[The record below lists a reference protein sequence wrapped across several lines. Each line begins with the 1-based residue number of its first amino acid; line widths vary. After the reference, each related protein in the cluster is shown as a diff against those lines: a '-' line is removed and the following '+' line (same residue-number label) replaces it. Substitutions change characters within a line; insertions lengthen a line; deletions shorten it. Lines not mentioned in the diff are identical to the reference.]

1 VLYDQDKSGL
11 HKDNAFVL
19 GDFNNWKLD
28 NHYQMKYDSNIHC
41 WWLTLDN
48 LTPGTQTFEYFL
60 YSKRDGGDF
69 LCDPYSESVLEKGV
83 DNNFPKEAQSHYV
96 SVISTTPQKY
106 YWQVSDFKMNNPEES
121 GHL

>member
-1 VLYDQDKSGL
+1 MTAML
-11 HKDNAFVL
+11 
-19 GDFNNWKLD
+19 
-28 NHYQMKYDSNIHC
+28 HC

-83 DNNFPKEAQSHYV
+83 DNNFPKGGSKPLRIRNQ
-96 SVISTTPQKY
+96 Y
-106 YWQVSDFKMNNPEES
+106 YSAEILLASFR
-121 GHL
+121 L